1 MRKMGVV
8 LASAAL
14 AVGALFLG
22 TYLGPAAS
30 MRKARAQTVPLRR
43 PNFVFILTD
52 DMRKDDLAYMPKTQ
66 ALLQSEGMTF
76 QNAFVSHALCAP
88 SRATIMRGQYPQ
100 NNGVWSNSSTDSSS
114 TSIGGWEA
122 YQQKGD
128 EADNVATRLHG
139 AGYRTGLFGKYM
151 NRYDNTTY
159 KPPGWD
165 RWFALLFSGDPKYF
179 DYDVN
184 DQGTLTHYGTSESD
198 YVTDVLSSKT
208 NEFIATNVSQGTP
221 FFDYVAPI
229 APHQP
234 ATPAPR
240 DAPDYDGI
248 QGPRLPSFNEVDV
261 SDKPSWIRNLSKLSS
276 SQISSINTR
285 HENRVE
291 SLQAVDD
298 LVEGVVNTLKTTKTP
313 DGSNALANTYIFF
326 TSDNGFHHGEHR
338 APKEKWRPYEE
349 DVHMPLLVSVPGVA
363 LGSTTDKLALNTDY
377 MPTFL
382 DLACT
387 SANPCDTHSWSYA
400 PDGRSL
406 EPVLHGS
413 VAGWR
418 SAVLLE
424 ASANYSPPYR
434 GIRTVNTATDPN
446 RKYVEYNGGQRELY
460 NLDTDPY
467 ELTNVYKSTA
477 PPSNLVSRLQA
488 LKSCA
493 GNTCFT
499 AENGP

>member
-1 MRKMGVV
+1 MKKLGLV

-14 AVGALFLG
+14 ALGMIFFG
-22 TYLGPAAS
+22 TYLGPASS
-30 MRKARAQTVPLRR
+30 MRKAKAQTIPAR

-52 DMRKDDLAYMPKTQ
+52 DMRKDDLAYMPNTRS
-66 ALLQSEGMTF
+66 LLEGNGMSF
-76 QNAFVSHALCAP
+76 ENAFVSHALCAP
-88 SRATIMRGQYPQ
+88 SRATIMRGQYSQ
-100 NNGVWSNSSTDSSS
+100 NNGVWSNSSTDSST

-128 EADNVATRLHG
+128 EADNVATRLQG
-139 AGYRTGLFGKYM
+139 AGYRTGLFGKYI

-184 DQGTLTHYGTSESD
+184 DQGTVTHYGTSDSD
-198 YVTDVLSSKT
+198 YSTDVLSRKT

-221 FFDYVAPI
+221 FFAYVTPT

-240 DAPDYDGI
+240 DAHEYDPI
-248 QGPRLPSFNEVDV
+248 QGPRLPSFNEADV
-261 SDKPSWIRNLSKLSS
+261 SDKPSWVRQLAKLSS

-298 LVEGVVNTLKTTKTP
+298 LVAGVVNTLSTPRPDRTKP
-313 DGSNALANTYIFF
+313 LDNTYIFF

-338 APKEKWRPYEE
+338 IQKEKWRPYEE
-349 DVHMPLLVSVPGVA
+349 DIHMPLLVSGPGVA
-363 LGSTTDKLALNTDY
+363 TKSTTYKLALNTDY
-377 MPTFL
+377 MPTLL

-387 SANPCDTHSWSYA
+387 SANPCDSQSWSYA

-418 SAVLLE
+418 NAVLLE
-424 ASANYSPPYR
+424 AAANYSLPYR
-434 GIRTVNTATDPN
+434 GIRTDNTATDPQ

-460 NLDTDPY
+460 DLAADPY
-467 ELTNVYKSTA
+467 ELTNVYNSTA
-477 PPSNLVSRLQA
+477 PPSALVSRLKA